1 MMKFKRQREKENG
14 DRVEFLATDYRASLS
29 PAQMVEQKLI
39 VLLRNGVVPLSSL
52 RTPSVP
58 RTRGANLRQQ
68 RSIDMA
74 NQTSGEKN
82 QGVSRNLGQAGADV
96 KNRVE
101 EITHRSE
108 EAASSMIGKAK
119 DAADDAYRKAA
130 EAVTTV
136 GERAESAAS
145 AAGSK
150 MSALAGTIRETM
162 PREGVVGST
171 SESVAGALES
181 GGRYL
186 QEQGFSGMLDDMSG
200 IIRRNPLPAI
210 LVGISI
216 GFLLARTLRS

>member
-1 MMKFKRQREKENG
+1 
-14 DRVEFLATDYRASLS
+14 
-29 PAQMVEQKLI
+29 
-39 VLLRNGVVPLSSL
+39 
-52 RTPSVP
+52 
-58 RTRGANLRQQ
+58 
-68 RSIDMA
+68 MA
-74 NQTSGEKN
+74 NQTSGGKN
-82 QGVSRNLGQAGADV
+82 QGVSKSLGQTGADV

-101 EITHRSE
+101 EIKNRGEELTTGIME
-108 EAASSMIGKAK
+108 KTKEAAADVYQKAE
-119 DAADDAYRKAA
+119 

-145 AAGSK
+145 AAGNK

-162 PREGVVGST
+162 PREGIVGST

-186 QEQGFSGMLDDMSG
+186 QEQGFSGMVDDVSG
-200 IIRRNPLPAI
+200 IIRRNPLPAL